1 MQIQICKLYLDGY
14 NVVRNSD
21 DMYIGKGE
29 YSSTGSGNYHN
40 GYFTNS
46 GYHYLIR
53 GTRKDTD
60 QIVNNYTKMNSSS
73 DSRDNGGESII
84 DYSLSTHPEDI
95 KLKVNDIEI
104 TDTDAKEYYL
114 KAYFFS
120 KWVNRELGAKS
131 NIKNSGA
138 PKNGITLDTIKNVY
152 DNSGDQSWRKAQILV
167 NNQGIEDYKTKESLF
182 DLESG
187 TNDPTK
193 EDSLFVNH
201 KRQVIQ
207 NSIQYNLNSAISTYS
222 ENYAGTTDFSMPVFN
237 ASDWDKV
244 LGKISMAVFMQG
256 LPCGTNTW
264 GDYAIATSTNNKL
277 YVNENNLLFTK
288 NKDAKNDKI
297 SSYHKIDCKK
307 LSEEVDPT
315 KDVYAAMSYEYS
327 YDAKEESALVYA
339 YKNGSEYCKYYKFK
353 TEWYDWNGVKV
364 DNTTLKSTLQANAKI
379 LSSAYIKFR
388 DEEYAVKTYFFI
400 DSGGYNF
407 FQYSNINKDTGA
419 LTKIDNDMAIGFDPM
434 EHEGDIYVN
443 SYIPQVSESINLYD
457 HANVDCYW
465 CMMGANY
472 EIYDFEEILNTSSSS
487 TEKLVAEKIAK
498 AWYTYIAKYRN
509 NQFKMT
515 DSIHR

>member
-1 MQIQICKLYLDGY
+1 MQICNLHQDGY
-14 NVVRNSD
+14 KVVRNND
-21 DMYIGKGE
+21 DMYIGNGT
-29 YSSTGSGNYHN
+29 YGSESDKYAN

-60 QIVNNYTKMNSSS
+60 QIVNNYTKMNGSS

-84 DYSLSTHPEDI
+84 DYTLSKHPNDI
-95 KLKVNDIEI
+95 HVKVNDIEI
-104 TDTDAKEYYL
+104 TDVDAKEYYV
-114 KAYFFS
+114 KAYFLS
-120 KWVNRELGAKS
+120 KWVNRELGKES
-131 NIKNSGA
+131 DINSG
-138 PKNGITLDTIKNVY
+138 KGITLDTIKNVY

-167 NNQGIEDYKTKESLF
+167 NNQGIEDYKTTESLF

-187 TNDPTK
+187 SNDPTR

-201 KRQVIQ
+201 KRQIIQ

-222 ENYAGTTDFSMPVFN
+222 ENYAGTIDFSMPVFN

-277 YVNENNLLFTK
+277 FVNENNLLFTK
-288 NKDAKNDKI
+288 NENAKNDKI

-339 YKNGSEYCKYYKFK
+339 YKSGSDYYKYYKFK
-353 TEWYDWNGVKV
+353 TDWYDWNGVKV
-364 DNTTLKSTLQANAKI
+364 DSTTLKTNLQTNAQI
-379 LSSAYIKFR
+379 LSSAYIKFTG
-388 DEEYAVKTYFFI
+388 EEYAVKTYFFY
-400 DSGGYNF
+400 DSSGYKF
-407 FQYSNINKDTGA
+407 FQYANINKDTGT
-419 LTKIDNDMAIGFDPM
+419 LKKIDKDMATGFDPM
-434 EHEGDIYVN
+434 EHEGETYVH
-443 SYIPQVSESINLYD
+443 SYIPHASETINLYD

-472 EIYDFEEILNTSSSS
+472 EIYDFEKVLDTASSSS
-487 TEKLVAEKIAK
+487 AEKEVAKKVAK

-515 DSIHR
+515 DSIQR